1 MGGIIKGM
9 KQNEREQ
16 ATGKKTII
24 TRNYNKLG
32 KTGSIRGN
40 VYMDQSVDR
49 AEIKTRTF

>member
-1 MGGIIKGM
+1 MGGIIKGV

-16 ATGKKTII
+16 ATGSKTII
-24 TRNYNKLG
+24 RKNYDKMG

-49 AEIKTRTF
+49 AEIKTGKF